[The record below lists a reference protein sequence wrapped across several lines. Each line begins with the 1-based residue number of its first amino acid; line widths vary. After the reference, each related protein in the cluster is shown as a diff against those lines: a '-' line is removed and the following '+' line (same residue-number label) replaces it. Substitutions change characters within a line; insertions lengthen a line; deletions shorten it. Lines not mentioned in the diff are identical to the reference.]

1 MCLPLY
7 LRGNRHLGMP
17 RRFRDPRRNQ
27 VTPGNVHIISHQRRD
42 YAFLEAGR
50 RVFKTLPSTP
60 FIFGSCAGAAG
71 AARRCRLTVKLN
83 VRLINAMSRAT
94 AKSGKPAGRRRPG
107 RPGGV
112 AHTRAIRAE
121 LLKAARELF
130 ARRDFKAASVREIA
144 AAARVNPAMIHYHF
158 GDKDGLYRAML
169 QETIGPV
176 LQKVQELMDHG
187 SLQTEKSLRDAL
199 EAVMTMLA
207 REPWVARLIVREVLA
222 EEGPFRDLFI
232 REFAAKGGGR
242 VPQLLKREIANGR
255 VRKDLD
261 PTLGA
266 LSFMSMALFP
276 FIALPVV
283 QKVFRIKM
291 SAAFVARLI
300 GHTEQLFYQGAAPR
314 RKPFPSAP
322 D

>member
-1 MCLPLY
+1 
-7 LRGNRHLGMP
+7 
-17 RRFRDPRRNQ
+17 
-27 VTPGNVHIISHQRRD
+27 
-42 YAFLEAGR
+42 
-50 RVFKTLPSTP
+50 
-60 FIFGSCAGAAG
+60 
-71 AARRCRLTVKLN
+71 
-83 VRLINAMSRAT
+83 MSRTA
-94 AKSGKPAGRRRPG
+94 AKSGTKAGRRPG
-107 RPGGV
+107 RPGG
-112 AHTRAIRAE
+112 AEHTEAIRAA
-121 LLKAARELF
+121 LLRAARELF
-130 ARRDFKAASVREIA
+130 ARRDFKATSVREIA
-144 AAARVNPAMIHYHF
+144 RAARVNPAMIHYHF

-187 SLQTEKSLRDAL
+187 SLRSETSIHDAL

-242 VPQLLKREIANGR
+242 LPAMLKREVAAGR
-255 VRKDLD
+255 VRQDFD

-283 QKVFRIKM
+283 EKVFRIKM
-291 SAAFVARLI
+291 NAAFVARLI
-300 GHTEQLFYQGAAPR
+300 GHTEQLFYQGATASG
-314 RKPFPSAP
+314 RKQFMKASG
-322 D
+322 